1 MTEQTTGQTDGQAPE
16 LMIAQAGR
24 VAAERFPDALAVL
37 LAGSAAAGRA
47 TATSD
52 LDLAVLVP
60 DGGATYRETVRYEGR
75 LVELFVHTGA
85 GLAEL
90 RAADATSRRA
100 VIQSMYAT
108 GLLLSDP
115 HGHGARA
122 REQALADLRQ
132 GPPALAADTVETMRY
147 GLTDLLDDLADA
159 RDPYERLAVAGHVLT
174 AAADLLCDHRRAWLG
189 GGKWLP
195 RRLREADGELGPELL
210 AGHRLLCETG
220 AAGPLSAAAR
230 RVLDLTGG
238 PLAEG
243 YRRDWGGAIV
253 RTV

>member
-1 MTEQTTGQTDGQAPE
+1 MIDQARR
-16 LMIAQAGR
+16 L
-24 VAAERFPDALAVL
+24 AADLLPDALAVL

-52 LDLAVLVP
+52 LDLAVLVVE
-60 DGGATYRETVRYEGR
+60 GGSTHRRTIRHEGR
-75 LVELFVHTGA
+75 PVELFVHTEA

-90 RAADATSRRA
+90 RAADASSRRA

-108 GLLLSDP
+108 GLLLVDP

-122 REQALADLRQ
+122 REHALADLRQ
-132 GPPALAADTVETMRY
+132 GPPALDAEVVDTVRY

-159 RDPYERLAVAGHVLT
+159 EDPYERLAVAGHVL
-174 AAADLLCDHRRAWLG
+174 ASAADLLCDHRRAWLG

-195 RRLREADGELGPELL
+195 RRLLEADGELGAALL
-210 AGHRLLCETG
+210 EGHRLLCASGEG
-220 AAGPLSAAAR
+220 EPLALAAR
-230 RVLDLTGG
+230 RVLDLVGG
-238 PLAEG
+238 PLSEG
-243 YRRDWGGAIV
+243 YRREWRGAIV